1 MKFAVIGGGNT
12 GQAISGY
19 LSLNG
24 NEVKLYTSNIE
35 RAQILNEKGLAVSG
49 VYSGS
54 ANLEAYTNM
63 ADVVPDA
70 EVVIVSTTAD
80 GHKNVIKKM
89 KGHLQKNQI
98 ILFIPGYWGALECR
112 QVLGSD
118 IEDKNLIVAETS
130 AQPFISK
137 ADDKGNVEVR
147 KIKNNV
153 MVSTLHTNTEDRTK
167 YENLLEKFPH
177 LNHANNVLMTSLNN
191 TNVVVHVPIVAFN
204 ASRIDSAQ
212 NFEFYPDGVSK
223 LTVDYI
229 ENLDKERMEIADLFN
244 IETKDILSLLNEFY
258 GTSHDS
264 LFEALPS
271 LFPDGAGPNT
281 LNHRYFTEDIPFGLV
296 PIMELAK
303 KLEVDTVYT
312 EKLVHILSLF
322 SGNDYL
328 ETGVSFNDLSIEE
341 ILQDCGLEK

>member
-19 LSLNG
+19 LSLND
-24 NEVKLYTSNIE
+24 NDVKLYTSQDE
-35 RAQILNEKGLAVSG
+35 RAEIINDQGLTVSG
-49 VYSGS
+49 VYSGH
-54 ANLEAYTNM
+54 ANLKAYTNIGH
-63 ADVVPDA
+63 ALEGVDVI
-70 EVVIVSTTAD
+70 IVSTTAD
-80 GHKNVIKKM
+80 GHKNVVEKM
-89 KGHLQKNQI
+89 KDHLQKDQI
-98 ILFIPGYWGALECR
+98 ILFIPGYWGALEAR
-112 QVLGSD
+112 QILGSD
-118 IEDKNLIVAETS
+118 IEEKNLIIAETS

-137 ADDKGNVEVR
+137 ADDKGNVTVK

-167 YENLLEKFPH
+167 YESLLEKFPH
-177 LNHANNVLMTSLNN
+177 LHHVDNVLMTSLNN

-204 ASRIDSAQ
+204 ASRIDAAQ
-212 NFEFYPDGVSK
+212 AFEFYPDGVSK

-229 ENLDKERMEIADLFN
+229 ESLDKERMEIADLFN

-264 LFEALPS
+264 LLEALPS
-271 LFPDGAGPNT
+271 LFPEGPGPKT
-281 LNHRYFTEDIPFGLV
+281 LEHRYFTEDIPFGLV

-328 ETGVSFNDLSIEE
+328 ETGVSFNDLPIEE